1 MVLVAWTVKKGLDVR
16 GLVLQFYRRQ
26 SSNFIL
32 AVNITSLG
40 WIASEHMRV
49 GGVSK
54 LREAL
59 PQFGS
64 VCPWVSWTGVLLE
77 AD

>member
-1 MVLVAWTVKKGLDVR
+1 MLVAWTVEEGLDF
-16 GLVLQFYRRQ
+16 GGFVLQINRRHVVQ
-26 SSNFIL
+26 L
-32 AVNITSLG
+32 YTAVNITSLG

-64 VCPWVSWTGVLLE
+64 VCPWVSWTGVLLV